1 VSTKKQVKKVTA
13 AKQQRRKLS
22 AQFKAMVALEALREE
37 STTAALCAKHNVHPN
52 QITQWK
58 QQLIE
63 HAASAFR
70 GRSEAAAAQIDVVP
84 LQAKIGRLTM
94 ENDFLAYL
102 PNPALT
108 KAGLLSARP

>member
-37 STTAALCAKHNVHPN
+37 STTAALCLKHNVHPN

-70 GRSEAAAAQIDVVP
+70 GGSETAAAQIDVVP
-84 LQAKIGRLTM
+84 LQAKIGQLTM
-94 ENDFLAYL
+94 ENDFLER
-102 PNPALT
+102 ALT
-108 KAGLLSARP
+108 KAGLLSARS